1 MVQVLFDVL
10 FQVVVIARGRRL
22 RACHRQ
28 IKQLSRTI
36 DFFLFNH
43 FSFLLAL
50 RVYLTA
56 KSQRRQKSG
65 NLLQL
70 RDRFWSL
77 AGAACFQDM
86 RSYDA
91 AGRQTNQQQQRDSSS
106 VHYKRDNG
114 IYCLRP
120 HCVLLDIS
128 STWICCTTQVT
139 QLQGRNF
146 TEKVFRRDEVAQ
158 SSRAPGG
165 QSARPNV
172 FFF

>member
-120 HCVLLDIS
+120 HWPCSVGHFIDLDRLHYTGD
-128 STWICCTTQVT
+128 ST
-139 QLQGRNF
+139 
-146 TEKVFRRDEVAQ
+146 A
-158 SSRAPGG
+158 RAD
-165 QSARPNV
+165 
-172 FFF
+172 FH